1 MVIVIIF
8 KDFGIIIEVNKV
20 LKFPAFFNYLIKLQ
34 KILIKDYS
42 KIPYKKNLKM
52 NFWVFS

>member
-20 LKFPAFFNYLIKLQ
+20 LKFPAFLGNEFIINEFLFFLFYFI
-34 KILIKDYS
+34 I
-42 KIPYKKNLKM
+42 
-52 NFWVFS
+52 